1 VDADVLNPLL
11 DVTFDGVHILD
22 KDIVSAKPLI
32 KVLMRD
38 ENKFQPLNDTALMK
52 VQLLYPNQSAPV
64 DVPMDGTICK
74 FFPAQIVNGHKNEA
88 RVEFKPNLP
97 EDGVY
102 KLIVSGK
109 DKAGNVAGNALKYEV
124 NFTVENKPSIT
135 NVLNYPNPFST
146 ATQFIFT
153 MTGSEIPSQFKIQ
166 ILSVTGKVVREIKK
180 HELGNLHIGRNMTDY
195 RWDGKDE
202 YGQMLGN
209 GVYLY
214 RVVTS
219 IRGENV
225 EQRKNANVD
234 KYFKNGY
241 GKLYIMR

>member
-1 VDADVLNPLL
+1 M
-11 DVTFDGVHILD
+11 
-22 KDIVSAKPLI
+22 KPGLSSGP
-32 KVLMRD
+32 D
-38 ENKFQPLNDTALMK
+38 
-52 VQLLYPNQSAPV
+52 
-64 DVPMDGTICK
+64 
-74 FFPAQIVNGHKNEA
+74 
-88 RVEFKPNLP
+88 LP

-109 DKAGNVAGNALKYEV
+109 DKAGNVAGNALKYDV

-180 HELGNLHIGRNMTDY
+180 NELGNLHIGRNMTDY